1 MSKHLEDQVARI
13 IDEGEGRTR
22 SVIVQ
27 MSYDQPD
34 TEDILSTVTAATRRR
49 SMSASARDLLP
60 ARAEMFRK
68 AKAGEAT
75 RTTKRHL
82 KSAKMSMASQMAVAA
97 PKRVTKRSLAREGI
111 KVLNPLLASETA
123 QRSFEKMTSRK
134 GKTPLPEGLEGLTFW
149 SSGSAVLEVSTD
161 DLAKLGK
168 EVPEI
173 SDIFPNRTLSVPPV
187 VEPTSLPANVTDNKT
202 SAWGIQ
208 AIGALAAWGAYGERG
223 RGIRIG
229 VLDTGIDASHPDLAG
244 KVAAWAEFNRIGQT
258 VSDSTPHDSGE
269 HGTHVAGTLVG
280 GNSSGQWIGVAPEA
294 KLAVGMVLTGGAGTD
309 AQILAG
315 MEWAIEQ
322 GVEVISMS
330 LGGLRMGPDVLDT
343 YTRTI
348 ISANRLGIPV
358 VTAIGNEG
366 SQTSG
371 APGNDYFAFT
381 VGATDSEDRPAGFSG
396 GRTQI
401 IRVSRYIA
409 DQYLPLVYSKPD
421 VSAPGVAVKSAVP
434 GGDYKTWNGTS
445 MATPHV
451 AGAIALLLG
460 ATGVRAAV
468 GSSELAYILQD
479 LITSSVEE
487 LGEAGQD
494 HRFGFGRI
502 DVLRAIGFA
511 EELGY

>member
-13 IDEGEGRTR
+13 IDEGEGLRR

-27 MSYDQPD
+27 MSYDRPE
-34 TEDILSTVTAATRRR
+34 TKALLRTVTEATRRR
-49 SMSASARDLLP
+49 SMSATARDLLP
-60 ARAEMFRK
+60 ARADLFRR

-75 RTTKRHL
+75 RATKRHL

-97 PKRVTKRSLAREGI
+97 PKRVTSKGLEKEGNR
-111 KVLNPLLASETA
+111 VLSPLLASEVV
-123 QRSFEKMTSRK
+123 QRSFAKMTSRK
-134 GKTPLPEGLEGLTFW
+134 GKTPLSKGIQGLTFW
-149 SSGSAVLEVSTD
+149 SSGSAVLEIGKD
-161 DLAKLGK
+161 DLARLGK

-173 SDIFPNRTLSVPPV
+173 SDIFPNRTLTEPPV
-187 VEPTSLPANVTDNKT
+187 VEVTSLPANVTENKA
-202 SAWGIQ
+202 SAWGVQ
-208 AIGALAAWGAYGERG
+208 AIGALAAWGAYGARG

-229 VLDTGIDASHPDLAG
+229 VLDTGIDPTHPDLAG
-244 KVAAWAEFNRIGQT
+244 KVASWAEFNNIGQI
-258 VSDSTPHDSGE
+258 VPGSSPHDSGE
-269 HGTHVAGTLVG
+269 HGSHVAGTLVG
-280 GNSSGQWIGVAPEA
+280 GNSSGRWIGVAPEA
-294 KLAVGMVLTGGAGTD
+294 KLAVGMVLKGGTGTD

-315 MEWAIEQ
+315 IEWAIEQ

-358 VTAIGNEG
+358 VTAIGNDG

-381 VGATDSEDRPAGFSG
+381 VGATNSEDRPAGFSG

-409 DQYLPLVYSKPD
+409 DKHLPLVYSKPD
-421 VSAPGVAVKSAVP
+421 VSAPGVAVKSSVP
-434 GGDYKTWNGTS
+434 GGGWKTWSGTS

-468 GSSELAYILQD
+468 SSSELAYILQD

-494 HRFGFGRI
+494 HRYGFGRI

-511 EELGY
+511 TELGY